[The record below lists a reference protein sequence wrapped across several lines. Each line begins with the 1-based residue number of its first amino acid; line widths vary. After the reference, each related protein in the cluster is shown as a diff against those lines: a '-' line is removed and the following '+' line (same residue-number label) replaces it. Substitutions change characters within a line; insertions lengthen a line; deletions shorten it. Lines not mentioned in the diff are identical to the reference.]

1 VTVVTDWGHEG
12 REVGVTLD
20 ACHAVVVVGTD
31 ADATVDA
38 ALGIAR
44 VQAQH
49 RRVTVVDMLG
59 DAPGLQALVPA
70 DDPHGLVDSFVYGVS
85 FSRVAYQVPDAGELF
100 VIPSGTE
107 PLDHAELFLHPR
119 WKSLIASV
127 AGVGALLVVVAPAD
141 APEVVSLVELTDG
154 AVLVGDAVP
163 PDLPVAAALTWIRP
177 RRTAPMQVAIAL
189 PPAQSVPTGVETA
202 DPPPLRGRHLGKVA
216 GVAALLVLSA
226 LGIWL
231 AARPFASEIPVRQ
244 RIPLAAR
251 TPRPAPAA
259 LPPADGAGAATAER
273 ARQDSLAL
281 DAARR
286 DSSQRD
292 SIARIL
298 GISPD
303 SVPRLAVAN
312 PLDSAAASAWSVF
325 LEETLTK
332 SGAILNLAQKF
343 KTVPVGTFGVNPRTR
358 FFSVYSGAFP
368 TRAGA
373 DSLLESLRTRRL
385 IGGDAGTVIAV
396 PYAFLVQS
404 DVPADGAAA
413 RVARYRAGGHP
424 VYALRQPDG
433 TAQLYFGAY
442 ATPQQAA
449 LALPAVREA
458 KLTPTL
464 VFRTGRIF

>member
-1 VTVVTDWGHEG
+1 MTAALNWGQEG

-31 ADATVDA
+31 VEATVEA

-49 RRVTVVDMLG
+49 RRVAVVDMFG
-59 DAPGLQALVPA
+59 DAPGLQALVPT
-70 DDPHGLVDSFVYGVS
+70 DDPHGIVDTFLYGVS
-85 FSRVAYQVPDAGELF
+85 LGRIAHQVPDAGELF
-100 VIPSGTE
+100 VLPSGTG

-119 WKSLIASV
+119 WKSLIAGF
-127 AGVGALLVVVAPAD
+127 AEVGALVVVVAPAE
-141 APEVVSLVELTDG
+141 AAEVVSLVELTDG

-163 PDLPVAAALTWIRP
+163 PDLPVAAALSWIRT
-177 RRTAPMQVAIAL
+177 RRTAPMQVVMSL
-189 PPAQSVPTGVETA
+189 PPAQGVPTGVETTVVE
-202 DPPPLRGRHLGKVA
+202 PLWKRHLGKVA
-216 GVAALLVLSA
+216 GVAAVLVLSA
-226 LGIWL
+226 LGVWL
-231 AARPFASEIPVRQ
+231 ASRPFATTPDRGPA
-244 RIPLAAR
+244 IPLAVR
-251 TPRPAPAA
+251 EPPPPRPP
-259 LPPADGAGAATAER
+259 DTVGAATTDR
-273 ARQDSLAL
+273 ARQDSLAQEG
-281 DAARR
+281 ARR
-286 DSSQRD
+286 DSAQRD
-292 SIARIL
+292 SVARVL

-303 SVPRLAVAN
+303 SVPRLAAVN
-312 PLDSAAASAWSVF
+312 PLDSATASSWSVF
-325 LEETLTK
+325 LEETLTR

-368 TRAGA
+368 TRGEA
-373 DSLLESLRTRRL
+373 DSLLSTLRATRVIGRES
-385 IGGDAGTVIAV
+385 GTVISV

-424 VYALRQPDG
+424 VYALRQPNG

-449 LALPAVREA
+449 LALPAVRDA

-464 VFRTGRIF
+464 VYRTGRIF